1 MKKEKNMKKLWQKDT
16 QLNKTIEA
24 FETEGDLV
32 LDQKLVEWDVYGT
45 LAHVYGLKKI
55 GLLTAKETS
64 TAQKGL
70 LEILAKNSGG
80 SFTLSKGD
88 EDVHTK
94 IENYL
99 THNYGEV
106 GKKIHTG
113 RSRNDQV
120 LTAMRLFTKNELLKI
135 WQALLALAK
144 SLLDFAK
151 EHEFVP
157 IPGYTHMQKA
167 MPMTVGMWAAA
178 FVESLA
184 DDSKLFEIIYGL
196 NNQSPLGSAAGFGVP
211 LALDREYTAKLLG
224 FTHQNDGSCCS
235 PAPQPPTMGTPAV
248 GRPGSHHPSL
258 QYHHSIQQNS
268 LYCQNSRGKI
278 EATVVSGLIGQLQT
292 INKLASDILFFT
304 SSELKYFTVDPS
316 LCTGSSIM
324 PQKQN
329 VDIAELLRSKVHL
342 VLGQYTSLVSL
353 SSNLISGYNRD
364 LQDSKKPLFE
374 SLEITLSSLQV
385 ANLLVQGLYPNYQKL
400 YQSMTPELFAT
411 HKALELVAQGMSF
424 RQAYQTIGKD
434 IKSIQKMSKEEI
446 DELLKTS
453 THIGSTGNLGLVKL
467 EKQLKKEMNKV
478 EKEKKE
484 FEEVIKSL
492 IKY

>member
-1 MKKEKNMKKLWQKDT
+1 MKLWQKDT
-16 QLNKTIEA
+16 QLNKTIET
-24 FETEGDLV
+24 FETGGDLI

-55 GLLTAKETS
+55 GLLTAKEAG

-70 LEILAKNSGG
+70 LEILAKNKKGA
-80 SFTLSKGD
+80 FKLTQGD

-135 WQALLALAK
+135 WQALLALAQTF
-144 SLLDFAK
+144 LDFAK

-178 FVESLA
+178 FVESLV
-184 DDSKLFEIIYGL
+184 DDSKLFEIIYEL
-196 NNQSPLGSAAGFGVP
+196 NNQSALGSAAGFGVP
-211 LALDREYTAKLLG
+211 LDLDRGFTAKLLG
-224 FTHQNDGSCCS
+224 FAKVQN
-235 PAPQPPTMGTPAV
+235 
-248 GRPGSHHPSL
+248 
-258 QYHHSIQQNS
+258 NS

-278 EATVVSGLIGQLQT
+278 EATIVSGLIGQLQT

-385 ANLLVQGLYPNYQKL
+385 AKLLVQGLHPNYQKL

-411 HKALELVAQGMSF
+411 HKALELVKKGMSF

-434 IKSIQKMSKEEI
+434 IKVLQKMSKEEI

-453 THIGSTGNLGLVKL
+453 THIGSTVNLGLVKL

-484 FEEVIKSL
+484 FERAIKKL
-492 IKY
+492 IE